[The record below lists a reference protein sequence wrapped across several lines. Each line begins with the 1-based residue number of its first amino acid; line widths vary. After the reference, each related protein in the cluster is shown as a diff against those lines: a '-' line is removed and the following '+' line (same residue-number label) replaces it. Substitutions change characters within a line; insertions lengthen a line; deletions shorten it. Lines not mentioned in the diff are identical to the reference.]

1 MANDR
6 LNEIL
11 ALEFPALTE
20 DLWKELKDL
29 ISAEAEKEEGAV

>member
-6 LNEIL
+6 IAEIL
-11 ALEFPALTE
+11 ALDFSALTE

-29 ISAEAEKEEGAV
+29 ISAEAEKEEGAE